1 MEQELPGPGV
11 QYGGEGKLSFDL
23 RDRGDIG
30 AVLDVEW
37 VTIDDPERLHSPGT
51 SDERGVYRH
60 GFDQGAAQFRRL
72 EGAWYDSG
80 AVYFTATN
88 GGPIGRGQLWEYDPR
103 RETLRLVYASSSFDV
118 LNSPDNVTVS
128 PRGGIILCED
138 SAQSVQRMKGLDGN
152 GNIFDFAKNNVV
164 LAGEVN
170 GFSGNFRNKE
180 WAGACFSPEGRWLF
194 VNIQFPGITFAITGP
209 WDNGSL

>member
-1 MEQELPGPGV
+1 M
-11 QYGGEGKLSFDL
+11 
-23 RDRGDIG
+23 
-30 AVLDVEW
+30 
-37 VTIDDPERLHSPGT
+37 
-51 SDERGVYRH
+51 
-60 GFDQGAAQFRRL
+60 
-72 EGAWYDSG
+72 
-80 AVYFTATN
+80 
-88 GGPIGRGQLWEYDPR
+88 
-103 RETLRLVYASSSFDV
+103 